1 MPPHRVLAIALV
13 TFSTGCANP
22 VIEASVTLN
31 DESVLSVE
39 LDPIHPYL
47 AEYDR
52 TAVLRNPGASP
63 VRQKL
68 FLDTGGYTASNLF
81 RCGRSLFMLKGYF
94 DSWLIDTSART
105 IQKGECESQEYIGVF
120 DGVERWEFYPAAERA
135 QRELIPSGG

>member
-1 MPPHRVLAIALV
+1 RHTRFSRDWSSDVCSSDL

-68 FLDTGGYTASNLF
+68 FLDTGGYTAPKI
-81 RCGRSLFMLKGYF
+81 GRASGRERE
-94 DSWLIDTSART
+94 WRACAR
-105 IQKGECESQEYIGVF
+105 E
-120 DGVERWEFYPAAERA
+120 
-135 QRELIPSGG
+135 